1 MYSKM
6 TEVITEQDVEFVLR
20 KIESQF
26 FSVIVFNRLVLNANN
41 SDELTPLNC
50 KIMHA
55 DRQMRNRKAFVMKNY
70 FKKSIH
76 LRDWSSTSV
85 HGPICCKVLI

>member
-41 SDELTPLNC
+41 SD
-50 KIMHA
+50 
-55 DRQMRNRKAFVMKNY
+55 
-70 FKKSIH
+70 
-76 LRDWSSTSV
+76 
-85 HGPICCKVLI
+85 

>member
-41 SDELTPLNC
+41 SDELAPINC
-50 KIMHA
+50 KIMPA

-70 FKKSIH
+70 FK
-76 LRDWSSTSV
+76 
-85 HGPICCKVLI
+85 

>member
-6 TEVITEQDVEFVLR
+6 TEVTTEQDVELVLR

-41 SDELTPLNC
+41 SDELAPLSC
-50 KIMHA
+50 KIMPA

-70 FKKSIH
+70 FK
-76 LRDWSSTSV
+76 
-85 HGPICCKVLI
+85 

>member
-41 SDELTPLNC
+41 SDELVPLNC
-50 KIMHA
+50 KIMPA

-70 FKKSIH
+70 FK
-76 LRDWSSTSV
+76 
-85 HGPICCKVLI
+85 

>member
-6 TEVITEQDVEFVLR
+6 TEVITEQDVEFVPR
-20 KIESQF
+20 KIESH
-26 FSVIVFNRLVLNANN
+26 FSVVVFNRLVLNANN
-41 SDELTPLNC
+41 SDELVPLNC
-50 KIMHA
+50 KIMPA